1 MLLQGCYETLPL
13 QQGQPPVSK
22 QGVQLTLNDR
32 GRVAVA
38 EKLGTGVS
46 KVEGTITAQDATSYT
61 MAMSHVWQLNG
72 SSTTWNGELVTI
84 PKDASDSYQVRQYNK
99 TRTLALAG
107 AITVAVVVFFVTATL
122 HAGGTGTNDT
132 SPGQNPGQTR

>member
-13 QQGQPPVSK
+13 QQGPPPVSA
-22 QGVQLTLNDR
+22 QSVQLTLNDR

-38 EKLGTGVS
+38 DKLGAGVA

-61 MAMSHVWQLNG
+61 MAMSHVYQLNG
-72 SSTTWNGELVTI
+72 SSTTWNGELVTF

-99 TRTLALAG
+99 TRTLALAA

-122 HAGGTGTNDT
+122 HGSGNDGGTSTPT
-132 SPGQNPGQTR
+132 QPGQTR